1 MAINVNNVY
10 QTVLLILNKEQRGYM
25 TPNEFNKTATQV
37 QLDIFEQYFDDLNQQ
52 LRVPQVDIDYADRQ
66 SSIDEKLAT
75 FKGIG
80 SCTYSAG
87 SFSLPTLDDISG
99 LQIIYNDAPASSN
112 QVSFYKL
119 GAVTYEPTNTDPVE
133 LQRLQRFDFYNI
145 QKSQLTK
152 STTSFPTYLYEGGKI
167 TVRPISIQSDIVASF
182 VRKPKDVVWGYTVG
196 SLGQYT
202 YSSTTSQ
209 SFELLPSEQVEVI
222 LRILQY
228 SGIII
233 RDPQIVQA
241 AASEIAQNEMNQKS

>member
-1 MAINVNNVY
+1 MAINVDTVY
-10 QTVLLILNKEQRGYM
+10 KTVLLILNKEQRGYM

-152 STTSFPTYLYEGGKI
+152 STASFPTYLYEGGKI

-209 SFELLPSEQVEVI
+209 SFELLPSEQVEVV

-228 SGIII
+228 SGIVI

>member
-202 YSSTTSQ
+202 YSSTASR